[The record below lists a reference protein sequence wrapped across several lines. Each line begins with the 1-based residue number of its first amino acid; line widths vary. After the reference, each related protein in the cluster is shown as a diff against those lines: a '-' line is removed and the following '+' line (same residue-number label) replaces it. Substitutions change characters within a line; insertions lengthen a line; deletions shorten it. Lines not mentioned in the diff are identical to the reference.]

1 MIFII
6 DWALD
11 DSEIRKRE
19 KFAIS
24 KKKSAGG
31 LLHDLEGKP
40 DVDWLA
46 VKRLCHAEV
55 CFFPGEEDVCLSKKG
70 NFAFG

>member
-40 DVDWLA
+40 DVRSLLRTTVLA
-46 VKRLCHAEV
+46 VRITPLINIPKGFSSEMTLEV
-55 CFFPGEEDVCLSKKG
+55 
-70 NFAFG
+70 A

>member
-40 DVDWLA
+40 DVD
-46 VKRLCHAEV
+46 RLGGSHGQV
-55 CFFPGEEDVCLSKKG
+55 MVSLHYI
-70 NFAFG
+70 